1 MLLREEGGEEPP
13 GHGPPSAVLPAHRDW
28 RPKLT
33 SVLLCP
39 VGRYVNARL
48 NLRIMRAWRWSFAG
62 GGLSRARLRLL

>member
-1 MLLREEGGEEPP
+1 M
-13 GHGPPSAVLPAHRDW
+13 VLPQPFFPLTATGD
-28 RPKLT
+28 PILT